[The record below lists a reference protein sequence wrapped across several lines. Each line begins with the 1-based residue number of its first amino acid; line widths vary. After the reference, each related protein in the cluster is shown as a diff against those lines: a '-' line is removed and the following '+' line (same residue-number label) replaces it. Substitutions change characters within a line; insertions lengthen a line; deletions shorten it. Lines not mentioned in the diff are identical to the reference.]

1 MRNTSPSPITP
12 RTLAICLLIGS
23 LLLVGSSAA
32 SALTPPGSRDAP
44 GSKSFNA
51 GLNLRTDLGAHPLR
65 VDLGFRTRRTD
76 YLLVLDPMFWTD
88 GQSSTDFIFGW
99 RFANRVQPIA
109 GWRLNTIKLPES
121 RQFQQNLLLGVALDL
136 PSFWRDR
143 LRGQWGFE
151 MAMTLFKH
159 GGGVPTE
166 TISFASARSYLDLV
180 NFGMFAR
187 FDFHVPLFW
196 EDRS

>member
-1 MRNTSPSPITP
+1 MPP
-12 RTLAICLLIGS
+12 RHLILSSLAACLLT
-23 LLLVGSSAA
+23 LLSSASIA
-32 SALTPPGSRDAP
+32 SALTPPEQGEPAHRGSV
-44 GSKSFNA
+44 NA

-65 VDLGFRTRRTD
+65 IDLGFRTRRAD

-88 GQSSTDFIFGW
+88 GQASTDLLFGW
-99 RFANRVQPIA
+99 RLANRVQPIA

-151 MAMTLFKH
+151 LAMTLVKH
-159 GGGVPTE
+159 GGGVDTE

-196 EDRS
+196 EKSS